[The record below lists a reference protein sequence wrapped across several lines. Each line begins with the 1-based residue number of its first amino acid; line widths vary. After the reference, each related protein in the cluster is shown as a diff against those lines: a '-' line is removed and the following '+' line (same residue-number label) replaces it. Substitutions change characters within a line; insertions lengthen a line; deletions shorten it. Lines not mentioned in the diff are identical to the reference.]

1 MSATQK
7 DLLKNIKYPES
18 DGKPMGETDKH
29 RKLMNVL
36 IETLEVYFAE
46 EAEVYVSGNLMC
58 YYVEGDP
65 TKSISPD
72 VFVVRGAAKHERR
85 IYKFW
90 EENAPN
96 LVIKVSSRK
105 TKNEDLQWKRQL
117 YAWLGV
123 EEYFIFDPEYKLTP
137 PLRAFRLRGK
147 ELVEEIVSQNRV
159 VSQVLGLELVND
171 GATMRL
177 YNPQTGGFLRTLAE
191 EAAARKQAE
200 TGAEQE
206 ASARQD
212 AEDRAAK
219 LAAKLRELGL
229 DPEQL

>member
-1 MSATQK
+1 MSARQK

-96 LVIKVSSRK
+96 LVIEVSSRK

-191 EAAARKQAE
+191 EAAARQQAE
-200 TGAEQE
+200 TRAEQE

-212 AEDRAAK
+212 AEDRVAK